1 MESTPTGSSQP
12 QPQPPSPRASKPRR
26 KPGRI
31 PTSCQECR
39 RLKLKCDRKIPCG
52 SCQKRGCASICP
64 EGMTASRGSRM
75 VLANTEELHDKIE
88 GLRRRV
94 KDLEGALKE
103 KEEGHS
109 LLLSL
114 PGAGESGGV
123 STSTMNDEPSG
134 SIRRPRPTQTRPGPL
149 RFDRHSED
157 DNIIDAFGT
166 LTISSKGETSF
177 LGKTARSEVSSNIHI
192 TTNLTNYF

>member
-1 MESTPTGSSQP
+1 
-12 QPQPPSPRASKPRR
+12 
-26 KPGRI
+26 
-31 PTSCQECR
+31 
-39 RLKLKCDRKIPCG
+39 
-52 SCQKRGCASICP
+52 
-64 EGMTASRGSRM
+64 M

-109 LLLSL
+109 LL

>member
-1 MESTPTGSSQP
+1 
-12 QPQPPSPRASKPRR
+12 
-26 KPGRI
+26 
-31 PTSCQECR
+31 
-39 RLKLKCDRKIPCG
+39 
-52 SCQKRGCASICP
+52 
-64 EGMTASRGSRM
+64 MTASRGSRM

-134 SIRRPRPTQTRPGPL
+134 STRRPRPTQARGPL

-177 LGKTARSEVSSNIHI
+177 LGKTARSEVSSNIQI
-192 TTNLTNYF
+192 ITNLTNYS